1 MILYRY
7 IIREHILPFLYS
19 LGIIIFILSMQFVVQ
34 LLTSIISKGLS
45 PGVVFELYL
54 INIAWVVALAIP
66 MAILVATLMAF
77 GQMSGNN
84 EIMAI
89 KASGHNVTFLLA
101 PVFAAA
107 CVFMVLTIYFNNDI
121 LPDANH
127 HATNLLTD
135 ISRKKPA
142 ALLEPGVLITSFE
155 NYALF
160 AKKVNANTGG
170 LKDVK
175 IFSQVPG
182 EDPSTTVAE
191 RGEVTLTKD
200 EKLIRLTLYNGETH
214 RPNTKNKKEYFVGRF
229 KRQIIFIKNVDT
241 ELRRTNSSSRSD
253 REMSSAM
260 MLGEIA
266 QYKRTREAYVN
277 SFAGLLDSS
286 LSRIDTLERLALG
299 SGAAAP
305 HDSLADSART
315 FAAWLSLFNAP
326 ASKDIAASDAR
337 GKHSLASR
345 LASQVK
351 YETQQISQLMVEVHK
366 KFSIPVACI
375 VFVLIGAPLG
385 IMAKRG
391 GIMVG
396 AAYSLFF
403 FIVYWAFLISGESLA
418 DNLVISPFAAM
429 WTPNIIIGLC
439 GLFLLFLMTK
449 ETKFISFA
457 FLGKLYHAVFG
468 RPSQT
473 VRGAAPR
480 GIGGTLHSAWNWC
493 ADFPYLLLGRVIG
506 IMPAYL
512 IRKFMGYL
520 GGLFIVI
527 IITVIV
533 VDYVSNLRRF
543 EGVPFFTIALF
554 YWYYLPWFF
563 GFIFPIVILLSSMA
577 SIGSMAR
584 QNELTAIKAAGV
596 NIRQLTLPLLAVG
609 LLCAGFGFFISE
621 GVLPQA
627 NTARRQ
633 LDDQMGENR
642 AAAVRGAPA
651 ATRGASAA
659 ARQEY
664 RRNFYYFGDSRNI
677 YFFGEFRT
685 EPLFTRAVR
694 RETFEGYTIRRRIT
708 ADAADYKNG
717 AWKFIKGTATTFTKD
732 SVSVL
737 SFDTLADTIL
747 AERPQDMVAQIKSPE
762 EMGYWELASYV
773 DKSRRRGEDVS
784 KWRAQ
789 LDFKIA
795 LPFMNFIVI
804 LLGLS
809 ISARAGRKGGA
820 VLFGIGLMLCFLF
833 WIVSQ
838 FAIAFAQNGQLP
850 ALVGAWFGNIL
861 FLAIALP
868 LYRKASR

>member
-7 IIREHILPFLYS
+7 IIREHILPFLYA

-34 LLTSIISKGLS
+34 LLANIIAKGLS

-89 KASGHNVTFLLA
+89 KASGHNVAFLLA

-107 CVFMVLTIYFNNDI
+107 CVLMVLTTYFNNDI

-127 HATNLLTD
+127 HAANLLTD

-142 ALLEPGVLITSFE
+142 TLLEPGVLITSFE

-182 EDPSTTVAE
+182 EDPSTTVAD

-200 EKLIRLTLYNGETH
+200 EKLLRLTLYNGETH
-214 RPNTKNKKEYFVGRF
+214 RQSSKNKKEYFVGRF
-229 KRQIIFIKNVDT
+229 KRQIIFIRNVDT
-241 ELRRTNSSSRSD
+241 ELRRTNSSYRGE
-253 REMSSAM
+253 REMSSTM

-266 QYKRTREAYVN
+266 QYKKTREAYFKN
-277 SFAGLLDSS
+277 FAGLLDSS
-286 LSRIDTLERLALG
+286 LSRVDTLERLAIRA
-299 SGAAAP
+299 GAAAP
-305 HDSLADSART
+305 HDSIADSVRT
-315 FAAWLSLFNAP
+315 FASWLTLFIAP
-326 ASKDIAASDAR
+326 ASKDIAASKAR
-337 GKHSLASR
+337 EKNSLAGR

-351 YETQQISQLMVEVHK
+351 YETQQINQLMVEVHK

-429 WTPNIIIGLC
+429 WTANIVIGLC

-457 FLGKLYHAVFG
+457 FFWKLFHAVFG
-468 RPSQT
+468 KPT
-473 VRGAAPR
+473 THAVRGMSPR
-480 GIGGTLHSAWNWC
+480 GIGGALRSAWQWC
-493 ADFPYLLLGRVIG
+493 ADFPYRLLSRTIG
-506 IMPAYL
+506 ILPAYL

-527 IITVIV
+527 VITVII

-543 EGVPFFTIALF
+543 EGASFFTIALF
-554 YWYYLPWFF
+554 YWYYLPWLF
-563 GFIFPIVILLSSMA
+563 GFVFPIVILLSSMA

-596 NIRQLTLPLLAVG
+596 NIRQLTLPLLALG
-609 LLCAGFGFFISE
+609 LLCAGIGFYISE
-621 GVLPQA
+621 GILPGA
-627 NTARRQ
+627 NTARRV
-633 LDDQMGENR
+633 LTEKMGENK
-642 AAAVRGAPA
+642 AAAARGAPA
-651 ATRGASAA
+651 P

-685 EPLFTRAVR
+685 EPLFTHAVR
-694 RETFEGYTIRRRIT
+694 RETFEGHAIRSRIT
-708 ADAADYKNG
+708 ADAAEYKHG
-717 AWKFIKGTATTFTKD
+717 AWKFIKGTSTTFTKD
-732 SVSVL
+732 SMSVST
-737 SFDTLADTIL
+737 FDTLADTIL
-747 AERPQDMVAQIKSPE
+747 TERPQDMVAQIKSPE

-773 DKSRRRGEDVS
+773 EKSRRRGEDVS

-820 VLFGIGLMLCFLF
+820 VLFGIGLMLCFSF

-838 FAIAFAQNGQLP
+838 FAIAFAQNGQIP

>member
-19 LGIIIFILSMQFVVQ
+19 LGIIIFILSMQFLVQ
-34 LLTSIISKGLS
+34 LLSNIISKGLS

-89 KASGHNVTFLLA
+89 KASGHNVTFLLS
-101 PVFAAA
+101 PVIAAA
-107 CVFMVLTIYFNNDI
+107 CVLMVLTMYFSNDI

-155 NYALF
+155 NYALY
-160 AKKVNANTGG
+160 AKKVNANTGA
-170 LKDVK
+170 LRDVK

-191 RGEVTLTKD
+191 RGEVTMTKD
-200 EKLIRLTLYNGETH
+200 EKLLKLTLYNGETH
-214 RPNTKNKKEYFVGRF
+214 RPSVKNKKEYFVGRF

-260 MLGEIA
+260 MLEEIG
-266 QYKRTREAYVN
+266 QYKRTRASYYQ
-277 SFAGLLDSS
+277 SFAGVIDSS
-286 LSRIDTLERLALG
+286 LSRIDTLERMARDT
-299 SGAAAP
+299 GAAAP
-305 HDSLADSART
+305 RDSAADSAKT
-315 FAAWLSLFNAP
+315 FAAWLSLFNTPVA
-326 ASKDIAASDAR
+326 KEIAATDAR
-337 GKHSLASR
+337 SAQSLSGR
-345 LASQVK
+345 FASQAK
-351 YETQQISQLMVEVHK
+351 YETQKIAQLLVEVHK
-366 KFSIPVACI
+366 KFSIPVACV

-385 IMAKRG
+385 IMARRG
-391 GIMVG
+391 GIAVG

-403 FIVYWAFLISGESLA
+403 FIVYWAFLIGGETLA
-418 DNLVISPFAAM
+418 DNLIISPFAAM
-429 WTPNIIIGLC
+429 WTANLVIGAC
-439 GLFLLFLMTK
+439 GLFLLMLMIK
-449 ETKFISFA
+449 ETKFISWA
-457 FLGKLYHAVFG
+457 FFWRLYHAAFG
-468 RPSQT
+468 KSAQ
-473 VRGAAPR
+473 GAAVRR
-480 GIGGTLHSAWNWC
+480 GIGSTLRSAWKAC
-493 ADFPYLLLGRVIG
+493 GDVPFRLLSRIIG
-506 IMPAYL
+506 ILPAYL
-512 IRKFMGYL
+512 IRKFLGYL

-527 IITVIV
+527 VITVIV
-533 VDYVSNLRRF
+533 VDYVANLRRF
-543 EGVPFFTIALF
+543 EGASFFAIALY
-554 YWYYLPWFF
+554 YWYNLPYIF
-563 GFIFPIVILLSSMA
+563 GYIFPIVILLSSMA

-596 NIRQLTLPLLAVG
+596 NIRQLTVPLLALG
-609 LLCAGFGFFISE
+609 MLCAAFGFYVSE
-621 GVLPQA
+621 GLLPQA

-633 LDDQMGENR
+633 LDDQMQANR
-642 AAAVRGAPA
+642 SAVRGGPAPA
-651 ATRGASAA
+651 KGKPPA

-677 YFFGEFRT
+677 YFFSEFRT
-685 EPLFTRAVR
+685 EPLYTRAVR
-694 RETFEGYTIRRRIT
+694 RETFDGPVISRRVS
-708 ADAADYKNG
+708 ADAADFKNG
-717 AWKFIKGTATTFTKD
+717 AWRFIKGTMTTFAKD
-732 SVSVL
+732 SAL
-737 SFDTLADTIL
+737 MRPFDTLADTIL
-747 AERPQDMVAQIKSPE
+747 TARPQDMVAQIRSPE
-762 EMGYWELASYV
+762 EMGYWELSSYI

-820 VLFGIGLMLCFLF
+820 VLFGIGLMLCFSF
-833 WIVSQ
+833 WIISQ
-838 FAIAFAQNGQLP
+838 FAIAFAQNGQVP
-850 ALVGAWFGNIL
+850 ALVGAWFGNFL
-861 FLAIALP
+861 FLAVALP
-868 LYRKASR
+868 LYQRASA

>member
-1 MILYRY
+1 
-7 IIREHILPFLYS
+7 
-19 LGIIIFILSMQFVVQ
+19 
-34 LLTSIISKGLS
+34 
-45 PGVVFELYL
+45 
-54 INIAWVVALAIP
+54 
-66 MAILVATLMAF
+66 
-77 GQMSGNN
+77 
-84 EIMAI
+84 
-89 KASGHNVTFLLA
+89 
-101 PVFAAA
+101 
-107 CVFMVLTIYFNNDI
+107 MVLTIYFNNDI

-127 HATNLLTD
+127 HAANLLTD

-160 AKKVNANTGG
+160 AKKVNANTGA

-182 EDPSTTVAE
+182 EDPSTTVAAQ
-191 RGEVTLTKD
+191 GEVTLTKD
-200 EKLIRLTLYNGETH
+200 EKLLRLTLYNGETH
-214 RPNTKNKKEYFVGRF
+214 RQSTKNKKEYFVGRF
-229 KRQIIFIKNVDT
+229 KRQIVFIKNVDT
-241 ELRRTNSSSRSD
+241 ELRRSNSSYRSD
-253 REMSSAM
+253 REMSSGA

-266 QYKRTREAYVN
+266 QYKKTREAYFKN
-277 SFAGLLDSS
+277 FAGLLDSS
-286 LSRIDTLERLALG
+286 VSRIDTFERLALG
-299 SGAAAP
+299 AGAAAP
-305 HDSLADSART
+305 RDSLADSVRT
-315 FAAWLSLFNAP
+315 FASWLSLFNAP
-326 ASKDIAASDAR
+326 GSKDIAASKAR
-337 GKHSLASR
+337 EKNSLAGR

-351 YETQQISQLMVEVHK
+351 YETQQINQLMVEVHK
-366 KFSIPVACI
+366 KFSIPMACI

-385 IMAKRG
+385 IMARRG

-403 FIVYWAFLISGESLA
+403 FIVYWAFLIAGESLA

-429 WTPNIIIGLC
+429 WTANIVIGLC
-439 GLFLLFLMTK
+439 GLFLLVLMTK
-449 ETKFISFA
+449 ETKFITFG
-457 FLGKLYHAVFG
+457 FFWKLYHAVFG
-468 RPSQT
+468 KPPQA
-473 VRGAAPR
+473 VQGGVPR
-480 GIGGTLHSAWNWC
+480 GIGGTLRSAWKSC
-493 ADFPYLLLGRVIG
+493 ADFPYRLLSRVIG
-506 IMPAYL
+506 ILPAYL

-527 IITVIV
+527 VITVIV
-533 VDYVSNLRRF
+533 VDYISNLRRF
-543 EGVPFFTIALF
+543 EGASFFTIALY
-554 YWYYLPWFF
+554 YWYNLPYVF
-563 GFIFPIVILLSSMA
+563 GYIFPIVILLSSMS

-596 NIRQLTLPLLAVG
+596 NIRQLTAPLLALG
-609 LLCAGFGFFISE
+609 LLCAGFGFYISE

-633 LDDQMGENR
+633 LDDLMQEHRSAARGEP
-642 AAAVRGAPA
+642 AAKRGAPA
-651 ATRGASAA
+651 AAH
-659 ARQEY
+659 QEY

-694 RETFEGYTIRRRIT
+694 RETFDGHAISRRIT
-708 ADAADYKNG
+708 ADAAEYKNG
-717 AWKFIKGTATTFTKD
+717 AWKFIKGTATIFTKD

-747 AERPQDMVAQIKSPE
+747 TERPQDMVAQIRSPE
-762 EMGYWELASYV
+762 EMGYWELASFV

-820 VLFGIGLMLCFLF
+820 VLFGIGLMLCFTF

-850 ALVGAWFGNIL
+850 ALVGAWFGNML

>member
-19 LGIIIFILSMQFVVQ
+19 LGIIIFILSMQFLVQ
-34 LLTSIISKGLS
+34 LLPNIIAKGLS
-45 PGVVFELYL
+45 PGVVLELYL
-54 INIAWVVALAIP
+54 INIAWVMALAIP
-66 MAILVATLMAF
+66 MAILVSTLMAF

-107 CVFMVLTIYFNNDI
+107 CVLTVLTNYFSNDI

-155 NYALF
+155 NYALY
-160 AKKVNANTGG
+160 AKKVNANTGA
-170 LKDVK
+170 LRDVK

-182 EDPSTTVAE
+182 EDPSTTVADH
-191 RGEVTLTKD
+191 GEVTLTKD
-200 EKLIRLTLYNGETH
+200 EKLLRLTLYNGETH
-214 RPNTKNKKEYFVGRF
+214 RQSVKNKNEYFVGRF
-229 KRQIIFIKNVDT
+229 KRQVIFIKNVDT
-241 ELRRTNSSSRSD
+241 ELKRTNSSNRSD
-253 REMSSAM
+253 REMSSEM
-260 MLGEIA
+260 MLDEIA
-266 QYKRTREAYVN
+266 QYKRTRASYFK
-277 SFAGLLDSS
+277 SFAGVIDSS
-286 LSRIDTLERLALG
+286 LSRIDALERMARDT
-299 SGAAAP
+299 GAAAP
-305 HDSLADSART
+305 RDSAADSAKT
-315 FAAWLSLFNAP
+315 FAAWLSMFNTP
-326 ASKDIAASDAR
+326 AAKEIGATDAR
-337 GKHSLASR
+337 SAQSLSGR
-345 LASQVK
+345 LASQAR
-351 YETQQISQLMVEVHK
+351 YETQKIAQLMVEVHK

-385 IMAKRG
+385 IMARRG
-391 GIMVG
+391 GIAVG

-403 FIVYWAFLISGESLA
+403 FIVYWAFLIAGESMA

-429 WTPNIIIGLC
+429 WTANIVIGAC
-439 GLFLLFLMTK
+439 GIFLLLLMIK
-449 ETKFISFA
+449 ETKFISFG
-457 FLGKLYHAVFG
+457 FFWKLYHAVFG
-468 RPSQT
+468 KPAE
-473 VRGAAPR
+473 GAGAGR
-480 GIGGTLHSAWNWC
+480 GIGSTLRLYWKESVEV
-493 ADFPYLLLGRVIG
+493 PYRLLSRVIG
-506 IMPAYL
+506 ILPAYL
-512 IRKFMGYL
+512 IRKFLGYL

-527 IITVIV
+527 VITVIV

-543 EGVPFFTIALF
+543 EDASFFTVALY
-554 YWYYLPWFF
+554 YWYYLPWLF
-563 GFIFPIVILLSSMA
+563 GFVFPIVILLSSMA

-596 NIRQLTLPLLAVG
+596 NIRQLTLALLVLG
-609 LLCAGFGFFISE
+609 MLCAGFGFYISE

-633 LDDQMGENR
+633 LDDQMQEHR
-642 AAAVRGAPA
+642 SVARGAPA
-651 ATRGASAA
+651 PPRGKPPATH
-659 ARQEY
+659 QEY

-677 YFFGEFRT
+677 YFFSDFRT
-685 EPLFTRAVR
+685 EPLYARCVR
-694 RETFEGYTIRRRIT
+694 RETFDGHVISRRIA

-717 AWKFIKGTATTFTKD
+717 KWKFVKGTVTTFVRD
-732 SVSVL
+732 SASVRP
-737 SFDTLADTIL
+737 FDTLADTIL
-747 AERPQDMVAQIKSPE
+747 SVKPEDMVAQIRSPE
-762 EMGYWELASYV
+762 EMGYWELASYIN
-773 DKSRRRGEDVS
+773 KSRRRGEDVS

-820 VLFGIGLMLCFLF
+820 VLFGIGLMLCFSF
-833 WIVSQ
+833 WIISQ
-838 FAIAFAQNGQLP
+838 FAISFAQNGQIP

-861 FLAIALP
+861 FLAVALP
-868 LYRKASR
+868 LYQRASR